1 MSEAFTTSTARNIF
15 YGGTLFF
22 LLVFLALTYQTEQ
35 SIPSRDKREMLS
47 DPRVAAG
54 KKIWETHNCIGC
66 HTLLGEGAYFAPE
79 LGNVVKRLGSEE
91 AVKAFIQSR
100 PVERHPGAA
109 QHAAVQFHGRA
120 TRRDRRVPE
129 LRVANQHRQVAAQHS
144 GLIRTDQEITMQYKS
159 QAVAKP
165 YFIAAIALFVAQI
178 LFGLIMGLQYVMGD
192 FLFPEIPFN
201 VARMV
206 HTNAL
211 IVWLLM
217 GFMGAAYYLIPE
229 EAETELFSPKLA
241 IALFWIFL
249 VAAGLTV
256 VGYLTVPYATLAKMT
271 GNDLLPTMGR
281 EFLEQPL
288 ITKVGI
294 VVVALAFLF
303 NITMTVLKGRKTS
316 IATVLLIGLWGLA
329 IMFLFSFVNPDNIV
343 RDKFYWWWVVHL
355 WVEGVWELILG
366 AILAFVLI
374 KVTGVDRE
382 IIEKWLYVI
391 VTLTLISGILG
402 TGHHYYWIGT
412 PEYWQLIGSIFSAL
426 EPIPFFGMTLFAF
439 NMVNRRRREHP
450 NKAATLWALGTGVMA
465 FLGAGV
471 WGFLHTLSPVNY
483 YTHGTQITAAHGH
496 MAFYGAYV
504 MAVLTIISYAMPIM
518 RGRAAN
524 SNKAQVVEMWAFWL
538 MTVSIVF
545 ITLFLTA
552 AGILQVWLQ
561 RVSDSPLPFMVAQ
574 DQISLFYWMREWS
587 GVVFL
592 IGLCIYIWSFF
603 IPGEEKAKA

>member
-1 MSEAFTTSTARNIF
+1 
-15 YGGTLFF
+15 
-22 LLVFLALTYQTEQ
+22 
-35 SIPSRDKREMLS
+35 
-47 DPRVAAG
+47 
-54 KKIWETHNCIGC
+54 
-66 HTLLGEGAYFAPE
+66 
-79 LGNVVKRLGSEE
+79 
-91 AVKAFIQSR
+91 
-100 PVERHPGAA
+100 
-109 QHAAVQFHGRA
+109 
-120 TRRDRRVPE
+120 
-129 LRVANQHRQVAAQHS
+129 
-144 GLIRTDQEITMQYKS
+144 MQYKS

-165 YFIAAIALFVAQI
+165 YFIAAIALFAAQI
-178 LFGLIMGLQYVMGD
+178 LFGLVMGLQYVLGD
-192 FLFPEIPFN
+192 FLFPAIPFN

-249 VAAGLTV
+249 TAAALTV
-256 VGYLTVPYATLAKMT
+256 LGYLLVPYATLAKMT

-288 ITKVGI
+288 PTKLGI

-303 NITMTVLKGRKTS
+303 NISMTVLKGRKTS

-329 IMFLFSFVNPDNIV
+329 IMFLFSFVNPDNVV

-366 AILAFVLI
+366 SILAFVLI

-382 IIEKWLYVI
+382 VIEKWLYVI

-412 PEYWQLIGSIFSAL
+412 PESWQLIGSIFSAL

-450 NKAATLWALGTGVMA
+450 NKVATLWALGTGVMA

-504 MAVLTIISYAMPIM
+504 MAVLTIISYSMPLL

-538 MTVSIVF
+538 MTISITF

-561 RVSDSPLPFMVAQ
+561 RVSDAPLPFMVAQ
-574 DQISLFYWMREWS
+574 EQISLFYWMREWS

-592 IGLCIYIWSFF
+592 IGLIVYIWSFF